1 MLMVLSSL
9 TSLVSGTWNRLC
21 LTSQKAHRKNEAEAP
36 KDHDIH
42 SKQDTK
48 TNHHGIEQSQGSRNH
63 SKEIKK

>member
-1 MLMVLSSL
+1 
-9 TSLVSGTWNRLC
+9 LC